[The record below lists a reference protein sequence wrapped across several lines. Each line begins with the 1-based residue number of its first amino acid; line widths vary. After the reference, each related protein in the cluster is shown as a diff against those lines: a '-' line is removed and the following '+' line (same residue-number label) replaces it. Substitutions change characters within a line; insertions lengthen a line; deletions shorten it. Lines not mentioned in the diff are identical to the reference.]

1 MILVVFRK
9 MSRKMVAII
18 MENNRKARNI
28 LERKIAMV
36 LMGKGSKEVKWMS
49 MDSSNSIIVGSRVL
63 QDSNSLLNKLE
74 QMNSEE
80 ERRLLFVGW

>member
-9 MSRKMVAII
+9 MSRKTVAII

-28 LERKIAMV
+28 FERKIVMV
-36 LMGKGSKEVKWMS
+36 LMGKSSKEVKWMS
-49 MDSSNSIIVGSRVL
+49 MDNKNSIIVVSRVL
-63 QDSNSLLNKLE
+63 QDSNLLLNKLE

>member
-1 MILVVFRK
+1 

-18 MENNRKARNI
+18 TENNRKARNI
-28 LERKIAMV
+28 FERKIAMV
-36 LMGKGSKEVKWMS
+36 LMGKSSKEVKWIS
-49 MDSSNSIIVGSRVL
+49 MDNKNSIIVGSRVL
-63 QDSNSLLNKLE
+63 QDSNLLLNKLE

>member
-1 MILVVFRK
+1 
-9 MSRKMVAII
+9 MVAII

>member
-9 MSRKMVAII
+9 MSRKMTAII
-18 MENNRKARNI
+18 MENNWKARNI
-28 LERKIAMV
+28 FERKIAMV

-49 MDSSNSIIVGSRVL
+49 MDNKNFIIVGSRVL
-63 QDSNSLLNKLE
+63 QDSNLLLNKLE